1 MFQGRKTTYYSG
13 SEPGSLAE
21 SDRSSRNFMRSS
33 SAREKMDR
41 LDEQQRRYEE
51 ERGRFEEMKRKFR
64 EDLRR
69 EREALDD
76 IKPLNIDPFND
87 D

>member
-1 MFQGRKTTYYSG
+1 MSDSG
-13 SEPGSLAE
+13 
-21 SDRSSRNFMRSS
+21 RNFARTRS
-33 SAREKMDR
+33 AKEKMDK
-41 LDEQQRRYEE
+41 LDQQQRRYEE

-64 EDLRR
+64 DDLRR

-76 IKPLNIDPFND
+76 IQPLNIDPFKD

>member
-1 MFQGRKTTYYSG
+1 MQGRKTTYYSSSEAG
-13 SEPGSLAE
+13 SVSD
-21 SDRSSRNFMRSS
+21 SDRGGRNYTRTS
-33 SAREKMDR
+33 SAKEKMDR

-76 IKPLNIDPFND
+76 IQPLNIDPFND
-87 D
+87 N